1 MKDSQPDLQRRTGT
15 HMNITILHIIS
26 AAACMYNAEHQLRM
40 MHRWKDGF
48 EEDKEGTSQQY
59 AHVVTG
65 EEVG

>member
-1 MKDSQPDLQRRTGT
+1 
-15 HMNITILHIIS
+15 MNITILHIIS